1 MPTNFPFSTIG
12 RRLTP
17 SLNIVSKLLHISM
30 SGAPVCRGRDMRLR
44 TGNLSRVSPRRAAR
58 VTSRSVMI
66 PTGFCLSVITTLP
79 MSNLTISR
87 IASSTRSV
95 MSIVT
100 MLVVMISDR
109 SARSALFMQTDQLR
123 AVGCIIEELTITNNE
138 NKSGNRHVD
147 FGTKCQRN
155 TRMMTGSGLEVAS
168 SLDIYYIRC
177 CVSGRELYVSSLV

>member
-1 MPTNFPFSTIG
+1 MPTNFPFSIKG

-17 SLNIVSKLLHISM
+17 SLNIVSKLRHISM
-30 SGAPVCRGRDMRLR
+30 SGVPVCRGRDMRLR
-44 TGNLSRVSPRRAAR
+44 TGNFNRVSPRRAAR
-58 VTSRSVMI
+58 VTSRSVMM

-109 SARSALFMQTDQLR
+109 RARSALFIKTNKLEFLGR
-123 AVGCIIEELTITNNE
+123 IIEELTITKNE
-138 NKSGNRHVD
+138 NKSRERHED
-147 FGTKCQRN
+147 TWNKITSEKSER
-155 TRMMTGSGLEVAS
+155 
-168 SLDIYYIRC
+168 
-177 CVSGRELYVSSLV
+177 